1 MYIIELFFKL
11 KEKFNKKTVKPVL
24 DEPLQEQSESDETCE
39 HIFSPIDSTNTVLA
53 CVKCGYLI
61 HCNPNDFKKKNIFK
75 ENTIN
80 TDFENKFKPL
90 WLYIFY
96 KSVLRVFH
104 LY

>member
-1 MYIIELFFKL
+1 MYIIELIFKL
-11 KEKFNKKTVKPVL
+11 KDKFNKKTVKPVL
-24 DEPLQEQSESDETCE
+24 DESLQEQSESDETCE

-80 TDFENKFKPL
+80 TDFENNE
-90 WLYIFY
+90 
-96 KSVLRVFH
+96 
-104 LY
+104 